1 MQEPNDDV
9 PARPAVESGDTS
21 ALQTE
26 RVDPSLD
33 GGREGE
39 GESSKGEVR
48 EGESSK
54 GEGRERERDRD
65 RDRDNDRERER
76 PEEGGGVG
84 GGGGEDRGKRREEH
98 SIRVGNIPL
107 EQDLE
112 ELRTL
117 FTKYGT
123 VNDVYIPRNHR
134 TGRPS
139 GYAFVKYEERANGE
153 RAIAELV
160 NLELGG
166 R

>member
-1 MQEPNDDV
+1 MQKPNDDGD
-9 PARPAVESGDTS
+9 GDTS

-26 RVDPSLD
+26 RMDPSRD
-33 GGREGE
+33 GGRE

-65 RDRDNDRERER
+65 RDRDRDNDRERDR
-76 PEEGGGVG
+76 PEEGGGGG